1 MIPMMRAASMPSRS
15 PMIRF
20 GIIPTA
26 ATSQSPNPDRH
37 SARYR
42 VDNGVIFELSVNGI
56 WGRTKATKRA
66 VRPVRMP
73 SSPVVHRSAAVS
85 EEIDRDV
92 QESGI
97 ADRAGDLFGGLGGD
111 DTRDIRSRHLD
122 PGDPIVGPHA
132 HDSEA

>member
-56 WGRTKATKRA
+56 RRRKRA
-66 VRPVRMP
+66 NET
-73 SSPVVHRSAAVS
+73 SDSFLQHALGPVVHRSAAVS
-85 EEIDRDV
+85 EEIDGDV
-92 QESGI
+92 KKSGI
-97 ADRAGDLFGGLGGD
+97 AERDGDLFGDLGGHD
-111 DTRDIRSRHLD
+111 PWDVRPRHLN
-122 PGDPIVGPHA
+122 PRNPIVRA
-132 HDSEA
+132 HSPDPEA